1 MPTDKQSESSEC
13 PHDPKDSPQLS
24 LDDQAFLGTRTIEL
38 ISQGVLPGVASRRAR
53 QELYEKI
60 GARGVV
66 GGISPNIPL
75 DDDDGEGP
83 SSPRLPHHPPTP
95 LFTSLPSSSNVIR
108 SRLREIGIHNVNYLF
123 RHFTMEEIEE
133 ALKDYDTGLRDGFKP
148 RNPSGYFRSLL

>member
-13 PHDPKDSPQLS
+13 PRDPTDSPQLS
-24 LDDQAFLGTRTIEL
+24 LDDQAFLDTRTSEL
-38 ISQGVLPGVASRRAR
+38 ISQGALPGVAQRRAR
-53 QELYEKI
+53 AELFKKI

-75 DDDDGEGP
+75 GDGDGEGP
-83 SSPRLPHHPPTP
+83 SSPRPSPITPTP
-95 LFTSLPSSSNVIR
+95 LPSSLPSSSNVIR